1 MKNVQPTKTIQHMKN
16 IQPIRSTKHIKTA
29 YEEHHSTSEKH

>member
-1 MKNVQPTKTIQHMKN
+1 MKNVQPTKTIQHMKS